1 MRQNVLECTLL
12 SARYEAVLQT
22 LLTEM
27 EVYRIKKD
35 FQEKV
40 KADIDK
46 NQKEYILREQMKIIR
61 QELGEDTSLS
71 DADDYQEKAEKLEA
85 EKEVKEKA
93 FKRKS
98 DASAPCPTG
107 SQEANVL
114 RTILK
119 PF

>member
-1 MRQNVLECTLL
+1 
-12 SARYEAVLQT
+12 
-22 LLTEM
+22 M

-71 DADDYQEKAEKLEA
+71 DADDYQEKAREVRRQKRR
-85 EKEVKEKA
+85 VKEK
-93 FKRKS
+93 
-98 DASAPCPTG
+98 
-107 SQEANVL
+107 L
-114 RTILK
+114 LK
-119 PF
+119 EIERFRSHAHGKPGGKCAADVH